1 MIIVNIES
9 LCTMI
14 PREDYGTVT
23 SNEKYI
29 RADAI
34 NRIFVLIYYFVR
46 MEM

>member
-1 MIIVNIES
+1 
-9 LCTMI
+9 MI

-34 NRIFVLIYYFVR
+34 NRIFVLIYYFVHGDVKYDS
-46 MEM
+46 